1 MNLLQAPAVSR
12 FRRRQEA
19 ISGVK
24 HPAVLRCSLFNLA
37 QAVTQLFFV
46 SYSEKQGCLLQPITE
61 AGVLCSKKET
71 KIPVADFCQGIFYR
85 KNQSFIWVC
94 LDLFFHLD
102 LRS

>member
-37 QAVTQLFFV
+37 HALTQLFFV
-46 SYSEKQGCLLQPITE
+46 SYSEKQGSLLQPITE

-71 KIPVADFCQGIFYR
+71 KISVVDFVKGFFIVKTKVLSGFVLIFF
-85 KNQSFIWVC
+85 FI
-94 LDLFFHLD
+94 LI
-102 LRS
+102 